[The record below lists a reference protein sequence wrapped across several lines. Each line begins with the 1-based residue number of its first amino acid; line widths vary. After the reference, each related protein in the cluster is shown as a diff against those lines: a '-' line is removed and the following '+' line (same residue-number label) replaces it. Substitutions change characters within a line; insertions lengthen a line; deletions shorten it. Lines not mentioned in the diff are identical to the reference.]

1 MPSLSL
7 LRFAQPRGL
16 RVSKAEGQYVW
27 DSSGRRYLDFHTG
40 HGAAFLGHRNP
51 FVVRRISE
59 QLGKL
64 TCLPPV
70 FENQILDEA
79 LDLLSKIL
87 PKHLT
92 HVFFM
97 NSGSEAVELALKLAR
112 KRSGRKLFASF
123 TGAFH
128 GRTMAALSVTHNPKY
143 RSGFEPFPGEALFIP
158 YNDTGQLSRIDESV
172 AAAIVEPIQGEAGV
186 YPATAEFM
194 RALEERCREVGA
206 YLIVD
211 EVQSGFGRA
220 GRVWSH
226 LEHGVKPDIMVAG
239 KSIGGGFPVSLIAVS
254 SELGEKIEEGEHG
267 STHGGNPLA
276 LAALVG
282 GIEAFLSDDVSGRA
296 ARMGELLGSQLAEL
310 AQEFK
315 TVVRGVRSK
324 GLMLA
329 VELREHVSPYI
340 ARLQA
345 EGLLL
350 LRSGAT
356 TLRMLPPYL
365 ISKEDVELGISTL
378 IRALTDRARQGA

>member
-1 MPSLSL
+1 
-7 LRFAQPRGL
+7 
-16 RVSKAEGQYVW
+16 
-27 DSSGRRYLDFHTG
+27 
-40 HGAAFLGHRNP
+40 
-51 FVVRRISE
+51 
-59 QLGKL
+59 
-64 TCLPPV
+64 
-70 FENQILDEA
+70 
-79 LDLLSKIL
+79 
-87 PKHLT
+87 
-92 HVFFM
+92 
-97 NSGSEAVELALKLAR
+97 
-112 KRSGRKLFASF
+112 
-123 TGAFH
+123 
-128 GRTMAALSVTHNPKY
+128 
-143 RSGFEPFPGEALFIP
+143 
-158 YNDTGQLSRIDESV
+158 
-172 AAAIVEPIQGEAGV
+172 
-186 YPATAEFM
+186 M

-296 ARMGELLGSQLAEL
+296 ARMGELLGSQLTEL

-329 VELREHVSPYI
+329 VELRERVSPYI

-350 LRSGAT
+350 LRSEQRHSGCYHHT
-356 TLRMLPPYL
+356 PYRR
-365 ISKEDVELGISTL
+365 KT
-378 IRALTDRARQGA
+378 

>member
-1 MPSLSL
+1 MSPLSL
-7 LRFAQPRGL
+7 LRFSQPRGL
-16 RVSKAEGQYVW
+16 RVSTAEGQYVW

-64 TCLPPV
+64 ACLPPV
-70 FENQILDEA
+70 FESQILDEA

-92 HVFFM
+92 HVFFL

-172 AAAIVEPIQGEAGV
+172 AAAIVEPVQGEGGV
-186 YPATAEFM
+186 HPATSKFM

-211 EVQSGFGRA
+211 EVQSGFGRT
-220 GRVWSH
+220 GHVWSH
-226 LEHGVKPDIMVAG
+226 LEHGVKPDMLVAG
-239 KSIGGGFPVSLIAVS
+239 KSIGGGFPVSLVAVS
-254 SELGEKIEEGEHG
+254 SELGERVEEGEHG

-282 GIEAFLSDDVSGRA
+282 GIEAFLNDDVDGKA
-296 ARMGELLGSQLAEL
+296 ARMGQLFAYQLAEL
-310 AQEFK
+310 AEEFRN
-315 TVVRGVRSK
+315 VVRGVRSK

-329 VELREHVSPYI
+329 VELRERVSPYI
-340 ARLQA
+340 ARLQS
-345 EGLLL
+345 EGLLT

-365 ISKEDVELGISTL
+365 ISEEDVELGISTL
-378 IRALTDRARQGA
+378 TRALSDRARQGA